1 MKFYIKSLGCKVNQY
16 EEQVLRENLVK
27 FGFSES
33 PANQADVIL
42 VNSCTVTAQADS
54 KTMRLIRKLKHE
66 NIEAKIFVTGCLAV
80 FEDDIRKL
88 ESLPEVYRVV
98 PGKDKMNLPYEVS
111 TLKTKKKI
119 QDGVTGFSSHTRAFL
134 KIQDGC
140 DNRCSYCKVS
150 LVRGPSRCKN
160 EKNIFDEL
168 KILVREGYKE
178 IVLTGICLGAW
189 KGEEIQNLSEL
200 LKTIT
205 DLKDNFRI
213 RLSSIEPDYISK
225 DLINVI
231 AGSIKICRH
240 LHIPLQS
247 GTKTVLERMGRHYD
261 TDEFGMM
268 IGQIRQKM
276 PLAGITIDIIAG
288 FPGESE
294 TDFET
299 TLNFVR
305 EIKPSRMHVFRYSDR
320 PGTPAFHF
328 KDKVSSIVAKE
339 RVRKLINEGK
349 NLETDFCKKFI
360 NKEIE
365 VLVEKRASSVYEW
378 EGYTGEY
385 VKIKS
390 NNIDCAAGDLIKVK
404 PKKINESDS
413 FLMVY

>member
-54 KTMRLIRKLKHE
+54 KTIKLIRKLKSE
-66 NIEAKIFVTGCLAV
+66 NVAAKIFATGCLAV

-88 ESLPEVYRVV
+88 ESLPEVYRVI
-98 PGKDKMNLPYEVS
+98 PGKDKMTLPYEIS
-111 TLKTKKKI
+111 ALRTKKKI

-140 DNRCSYCKVS
+140 DNKCSYCKVS
-150 LVRGPSRCKN
+150 LVRGPSRCKS
-160 EKNIFDEL
+160 EKNIIDEL
-168 KILVREGYKE
+168 KILICEGYRE

-205 DLKDNFRI
+205 NLKDNFRI
-213 RLSSIEPDYISK
+213 RLSSIEPDYISE

-231 AGSIKICRH
+231 AGSVKICHH

-247 GTKTVLERMGRHYD
+247 GTKNVLERMGRHYD
-261 TDEFGMM
+261 TDKFSMM
-268 IGQIRQKM
+268 IDQIRQKM
-276 PLAGITIDIIAG
+276 PLVGITIDIIAG
-288 FPGESE
+288 FPGENES
-294 TDFET
+294 DFET

-305 EIKPSRMHVFRYSDR
+305 QIKPSRMHVFRYSDR
-320 PGTPAFHF
+320 PGTPSFHL

-349 NLETDFCKKFI
+349 NLEKDFCKQFM

-365 VLVEKRASSVYEW
+365 VLVEKRASSVYGW

-385 VKIKS
+385 VKVKS
-390 NNIDCAAGDLIKVK
+390 NNINCAVGDIIEVK
-404 PKKINESDS
+404 PKKIDETDS
-413 FLMVY
+413 FLTV